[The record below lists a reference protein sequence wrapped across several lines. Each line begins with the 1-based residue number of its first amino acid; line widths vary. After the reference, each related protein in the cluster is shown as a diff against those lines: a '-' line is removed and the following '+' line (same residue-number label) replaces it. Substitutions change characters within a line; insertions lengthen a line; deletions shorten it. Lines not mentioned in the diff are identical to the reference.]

1 MIHCAA
7 TRIIPPD
14 GCHIGGDSWVHS
26 PCRRDMFRGI
36 VPSALSDRFVSVAQN
51 SVGGCGQLMGLHL
64 GQEDGA
70 KMRTVEAEHK
80 PIKPETTLETRQGF
94 HAVGGDHAAVV

>member
-1 MIHCAA
+1 MPVAGSAILVGVVSVA
-7 TRIIPPD
+7 TVGSLGPPPR
-14 GCHIGGDSWVHS
+14 HVSA
-26 PCRRDMFRGI
+26 I
-36 VPSALSDRFVSVAQN
+36 VPSARSDRFVSFAQN